1 MRRFAKE
8 NGLALSF
15 LTLFLGT
22 LVGQSFAGQQNHNAT
37 QAEHGEQTV
46 SWWRYV
52 VSPDFGGAVMEN
64 WQSEFLQ
71 FSLFIAAT
79 IWLVQKGSNE
89 SKSLEAVG
97 REGDEQQM
105 VGRHTPA
112 GGPSWARANDWRTRI
127 YENSLL
133 LVMTFIFLAT
143 WGAQSLNNWRV
154 FNDEQEAHDGPRV
167 SWARYLLDPD
177 FWEKT
182 LQNWQ
187 SEFLAI
193 GTIVVF
199 TIYLRQR
206 GSPES
211 KPSGRRTTRPPHPGS
226 RERPDRAACRTGC
239 LVTTLRRRVPL
250 SGSRRFRR
258 LSLSGVFSSVP
269 CLTGSGSHEN
279 TQRS

>member
-1 MRRFAKE
+1 VR
-8 NGLALSF
+8 
-15 LTLFLGT
+15 
-22 LVGQSFAGQQNHNAT
+22 
-37 QAEHGEQTV
+37 
-46 SWWRYV
+46 
-52 VSPDFGGAVMEN
+52 SPDFGGAVLEN

-89 SKSLEAVG
+89 SKKLEDVG
-97 REGDEQQM
+97 LESDKRQR

-112 GGPSWARANDWRTRI
+112 DGPRLARFDDWRTRL

-133 LVMTFIFLAT
+133 LVMAVIFFAT
-143 WGAQSLNNWRV
+143 WFGQSLNNWRV
-154 FNDEQEAHDGPRV
+154 FNAEQLESDEEAL
-167 SWARYLLDPD
+167 SWGRYLLDPD

-193 GTIVVF
+193 GTMVVF

-211 KPSGRRTTRPPHPGS
+211 KPVGAPHDETASSG
-226 RERPDRAACRTGC
+226 
-239 LVTTLRRRVPL
+239 
-250 SGSRRFRR
+250 
-258 LSLSGVFSSVP
+258 
-269 CLTGSGSHEN
+269 
-279 TQRS
+279 